1 MVLQQAC
8 DWEGK
13 AMLEPGDKGKC
24 IANSQGILE
33 AQISG
38 CFFFF
43 FLFNVGNLNQ
53 FTILQWYEYIG
64 NDL

>member
-1 MVLQQAC
+1 
-8 DWEGK
+8 
-13 AMLEPGDKGKC
+13 MLEPGDKGKC

-38 CFFFF
+38 WFFFF

>member
-1 MVLQQAC
+1 
-8 DWEGK
+8 
-13 AMLEPGDKGKC
+13 MLEPGDKGKC

-43 FLFNVGNLNQ
+43 LFNVGNLNQ

>member
-1 MVLQQAC
+1 MVLQQAR

-13 AMLEPGDKGKC
+13 AMLGPGDKGKC

-33 AQISG
+33 AQISEWVVF
-38 CFFFF
+38 CYYY
-43 FLFNVGNLNQ
+43 VVNLDQ
-53 FTILQWYEYIG
+53 LTILQWYEYVG

>member
-13 AMLEPGDKGKC
+13 AMLGPGDKGKC

-38 CFFFF
+38 CFFF
-43 FLFNVGNLNQ
+43 NVGNLDQ
-53 FTILQWYEYIG
+53 LTILQWYEYVG